1 MGISPAKTWDEF
13 MENNEKL
20 LEAGITPMSM
30 MTGENCWST
39 NLLLGAMIGTA
50 SEAGNI
56 FMNTRYPENYE
67 TPEIIES
74 LERMATILNRY
85 TTKDALGSGY
95 ATSANHFLQGKT
107 AMMMNGTWMA
117 ADFVDPAKA
126 MEGLNEKLGIAM
138 YPNDG
143 LYTQYEIGYMVW
155 SKDKAKQDAAF
166 EFIKYKTNRESQLL
180 YFENTGTLPLIED
193 IGDTKE
199 FKAFAEQ
206 NPLIADMIL
215 QANDA
220 KYTFNTLDSISYASV
235 VSEMSKTYPSLA
247 MGDITAE
254 KMAELMTKAAG
265 KSK

>member
-1 MGISPAKTWDEF
+1 MLFRS
-13 MENNEKL
+13 
-20 LEAGITPMSM
+20 
-30 MTGENCWST
+30 
-39 NLLLGAMIGTA
+39 
-50 SEAGNI
+50 
-56 FMNTRYPENYE
+56 
-67 TPEIIES
+67 
-74 LERMATILNRY
+74 
-85 TTKDALGSGY
+85 
-95 ATSANHFLQGKT
+95 
-107 AMMMNGTWMA
+107 
-117 ADFVDPAKA
+117 
-126 MEGLNEKLGIAM
+126 
-138 YPNDG
+138 
-143 LYTQYEIGYMVW
+143 
-155 SKDKAKQDAAF
+155 F
-166 EFIKYKTNRESQLL
+166 EFIKYKTNREAQLL